1 MVRSP
6 GVLVQ
11 GRGINPLLG
20 RNKGDIDGA
29 VSSAV
34 GTLHIDNR
42 ALKNPSTMV
51 TVIGKV
57 VSDPRDGKSG
67 DKYVVNKEAAGY
79 VVADPQS
86 NSTVGSSEFQ
96 RDIVS
101 HGSLVSLASHSR
113 MILGE
118 IMAMEVEAYIG
129 QRRTKWKRFARGDL
143 QLRVRLN
150 EKGVGSKWTNV
161 DFGSVDEG
169 EVKKNK
175 RNPDL
180 KNTDLQSL
188 RPTL

>member
-1 MVRSP
+1 MQAHASRVRKSYSGCFP
-6 GVLVQ
+6 TILSDFQ
-11 GRGINPLLG
+11 P
-20 RNKGDIDGA
+20 DI
-29 VSSAV
+29 V
-34 GTLHIDNR
+34 
-42 ALKNPSTMV
+42 
-51 TVIGKV
+51 
-57 VSDPRDGKSG
+57 
-67 DKYVVNKEAAGY
+67 
-79 VVADPQS
+79 
-86 NSTVGSSEFQ
+86 
-96 RDIVS
+96 DIVS